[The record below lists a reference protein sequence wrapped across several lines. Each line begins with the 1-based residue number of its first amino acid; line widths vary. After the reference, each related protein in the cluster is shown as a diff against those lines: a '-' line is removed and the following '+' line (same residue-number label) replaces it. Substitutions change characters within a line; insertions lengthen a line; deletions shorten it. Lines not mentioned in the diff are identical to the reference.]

1 MEEKETDETPSGNPE
16 QEMPEQAQ
24 QDFGQQPQGQ
34 YMGEP
39 QMQQPYMGEP
49 QMQGQFMGNPYM
61 GGYYNPYMYPPPGY
75 PPMQGY
81 MPYPPYPP
89 YMPPY
94 PPQYGFQ
101 PAPPPQQGEHCG
113 HHQQEDPM
121 GGIMGMFGQMI
132 EGNPQ
137 LAEVGRMVNATGS
150 DFIKGLVMGA
160 GLAMLLSSES
170 VRSSLSDILGKTI
183 GMFTEDSEEQI

>member
-1 MEEKETDETPSGNPE
+1 MEEKETNEMPSGNPE
-16 QEMPEQAQ
+16 QAQ
-24 QDFGQQPQGQ
+24 QGYGQEAQGQ

-39 QMQQPYMGEP
+39 QMQQP
-49 QMQGQFMGNPYM
+49 FMGNPYM

-81 MPYPPYPP
+81 AAYPPFPP
-89 YMPPY
+89 YMQPY

-101 PAPPPQQGEHCG
+101 PAPPPPQGGEHCG

-121 GGIMGMFGQMI
+121 GGLMSIFGQMI

-170 VRSSLSDILGKTI
+170 VRSALTDILGKAT

>member
-1 MEEKETDETPSGNPE
+1 VEEKETDETP
-16 QEMPEQAQ
+16 
-24 QDFGQQPQGQ
+24 GQQEAEEQMQNP

-39 QMQQPYMGEP
+39 QMQQP
-49 QMQGQFMGNPYM
+49 FMGNPYM
-61 GGYYNPYMYPPPGY
+61 YNPYMYPPPGY

-101 PAPPPQQGEHCG
+101 PAPPPPQDEHCG
-113 HHQQEDPM
+113 HHRQEDPM

-170 VRSSLSDILGKTI
+170 VRSSLSDILGKTV
-183 GMFTEDSEEQI
+183 GMFAGDSEEQI

>member
-1 MEEKETDETPSGNPE
+1 MEEKETNETS
-16 QEMPEQAQ
+16 
-24 QDFGQQPQGQ
+24 GQQEAEEQMQNP

-39 QMQQPYMGEP
+39 QMQQP
-49 QMQGQFMGNPYM
+49 FMGNPYM
-61 GGYYNPYMYPPPGY
+61 YNPYMYPPPSY

-81 MPYPPYPP
+81 APYPPYPP

-101 PAPPPQQGEHCG
+101 PAPPPPQQGEHCG

-121 GGIMGMFGQMI
+121 SGIMGMFGQMI

-137 LAEVGRMVNATGS
+137 LSEVSRMVNATGS

-170 VRSSLSDILGKTI
+170 VRSALSDILGKSVS
-183 GMFTEDSEEQI
+183 MFTEDSEEQI